1 MRPFRS
7 RPVSSSRRRW
17 KTSGGPSSSRAARV
31 RGTGRSPRGRSAP
44 GRTGRAARGPRLGA
58 ARVRAEAIV
67 PDPGPPD
74 PCATGRGMAV
84 RARRLGPVSVLS
96 ARLPHRADLAPPR
109 PRGPQRGHR
118 DGGARVRRR
127 DSLAFAP
134 RDRVAARGAAPV
146 GPDRVPDPADG
157 ARQPDLAA
165 ATRLASRRLGSR
177 DAAGA
182 RPTEDR
188 HVAST
193 RLIPVA
199 LRAAPGV
206 TLALLVGWATLDVYA
221 IGEPR
226 WSAALF
232 TVLSI
237 GVVAVTLSVVLHWR
251 GIRAIGLIAIGGGY
265 VGAHALVLGVQLVPA
280 LVFLSLLI
288 SQVELR
294 ILGERFAPLY
304 EAGLGPDERTRIH
317 GALGRAVLR
326 LIISAVLSVVVPIL
340 AADLA
345 VAGIVPATTIPTA
358 IALAGALVAV
368 VALLAL
374 MPSLSRRAT

>member
-1 MRPFRS
+1 M
-7 RPVSSSRRRW
+7 
-17 KTSGGPSSSRAARV
+17 
-31 RGTGRSPRGRSAP
+31 
-44 GRTGRAARGPRLGA
+44 
-58 ARVRAEAIV
+58 
-67 PDPGPPD
+67 
-74 PCATGRGMAV
+74 
-84 RARRLGPVSVLS
+84 
-96 ARLPHRADLAPPR
+96 
-109 PRGPQRGHR
+109 
-118 DGGARVRRR
+118 
-127 DSLAFAP
+127 
-134 RDRVAARGAAPV
+134 
-146 GPDRVPDPADG
+146 
-157 ARQPDLAA
+157 
-165 ATRLASRRLGSR
+165 
-177 DAAGA
+177 
-182 RPTEDR
+182 
-188 HVAST
+188 AST

-199 LRAAPGV
+199 LRAAPRV
-206 TLALLVGWATLDVYA
+206 TLALLVGWAALDVYA

-280 LVFLSLLI
+280 LVFLAILI

-294 ILGERFAPLY
+294 ILSERFAPIY
-304 EAGLGPDERTRIH
+304 EAGLGLDERTRIH
-317 GALGRAVLR
+317 SALGRAILR

-345 VAGIVPATTIPTA
+345 VAGIVPTTTTIPTA

-374 MPSLSRRAT
+374 LPSLKRPAV

>member
-1 MRPFRS
+1 
-7 RPVSSSRRRW
+7 
-17 KTSGGPSSSRAARV
+17 
-31 RGTGRSPRGRSAP
+31 
-44 GRTGRAARGPRLGA
+44 
-58 ARVRAEAIV
+58 
-67 PDPGPPD
+67 
-74 PCATGRGMAV
+74 
-84 RARRLGPVSVLS
+84 
-96 ARLPHRADLAPPR
+96 
-109 PRGPQRGHR
+109 
-118 DGGARVRRR
+118 
-127 DSLAFAP
+127 
-134 RDRVAARGAAPV
+134 
-146 GPDRVPDPADG
+146 
-157 ARQPDLAA
+157 
-165 ATRLASRRLGSR
+165 
-177 DAAGA
+177 
-182 RPTEDR
+182 
-188 HVAST
+188 VAST

-199 LRAAPGV
+199 LRATPGV

-237 GVVAVTLSVVLHWR
+237 GVVAETLSVVLHWR

-374 MPSLSRRAT
+374 LPSLNRRAV

>member
-1 MRPFRS
+1 
-7 RPVSSSRRRW
+7 
-17 KTSGGPSSSRAARV
+17 
-31 RGTGRSPRGRSAP
+31 
-44 GRTGRAARGPRLGA
+44 
-58 ARVRAEAIV
+58 
-67 PDPGPPD
+67 
-74 PCATGRGMAV
+74 
-84 RARRLGPVSVLS
+84 
-96 ARLPHRADLAPPR
+96 
-109 PRGPQRGHR
+109 
-118 DGGARVRRR
+118 
-127 DSLAFAP
+127 
-134 RDRVAARGAAPV
+134 
-146 GPDRVPDPADG
+146 GPDRIPDPADG

-232 TVLSI
+232 TVLS
-237 GVVAVTLSVVLHWR
+237 
-251 GIRAIGLIAIGGGY
+251 
-265 VGAHALVLGVQLVPA
+265 
-280 LVFLSLLI
+280 
-288 SQVELR
+288 
-294 ILGERFAPLY
+294 
-304 EAGLGPDERTRIH
+304 
-317 GALGRAVLR
+317 
-326 LIISAVLSVVVPIL
+326 VVVPIL

-345 VAGIVPATTIPTA
+345 VAGIVPTTTIPTA

-374 MPSLSRRAT
+374 LPSLKRPAV

>member
-1 MRPFRS
+1 
-7 RPVSSSRRRW
+7 
-17 KTSGGPSSSRAARV
+17 
-31 RGTGRSPRGRSAP
+31 
-44 GRTGRAARGPRLGA
+44 
-58 ARVRAEAIV
+58 
-67 PDPGPPD
+67 
-74 PCATGRGMAV
+74 
-84 RARRLGPVSVLS
+84 
-96 ARLPHRADLAPPR
+96 
-109 PRGPQRGHR
+109 
-118 DGGARVRRR
+118 
-127 DSLAFAP
+127 
-134 RDRVAARGAAPV
+134 
-146 GPDRVPDPADG
+146 
-157 ARQPDLAA
+157 
-165 ATRLASRRLGSR
+165 
-177 DAAGA
+177 
-182 RPTEDR
+182 
-188 HVAST
+188 VAST

-345 VAGIVPATTIPTA
+345 VAGIVPPTTIPTA
-358 IALAGALVAV
+358 IALAGALLAV

-374 MPSLSRRAT
+374 LPSLKRPAV